1 MCRARQASRA
11 GDLCRARQASRAGDL
26 CRARQASRAGDLLH
40 LLKLAVGID
49 GVDHLR
55 AVQAARLA
63 RTGRLIHVTRY
74 RPRRAEEILAGGSM
88 YWVVRHRIRV
98 RQRIVGLD
106 RHETAAGGKPKCA
119 IVLDPALIATDPVH
133 RRPHQGWRYLD
144 AANAP
149 RDLGPVGTVALPE
162 DAFPPEMAA
171 ELRALGLL

>member
-1 MCRARQASRA
+1 MA
-11 GDLCRARQASRAGDL
+11 
-26 CRARQASRAGDLLH
+26 LH

-55 AVQAARLA
+55 RVQAARLA

-133 RRPHQGWRYLD
+133 RRRTRAGAIWR
-144 AANAP
+144 P
-149 RDLGPVGTVALPE
+149 RMRRAISARPVRSRCPKNRSRPRW
-162 DAFPPEMAA
+162 PPS
-171 ELRALGLL
+171 

>member
-1 MCRARQASRA
+1 MA
-11 GDLCRARQASRAGDL
+11 
-26 CRARQASRAGDLLH
+26 LH

-133 RRPHQGWRYLD
+133 RRPHQGWRYLE

-162 DAFPPEMAA
+162 DSFPPEMAA